1 MNPKFKAP
9 RRLIWLCGVGVL
21 SLIVCRSSVGQ
32 DQPQRTEADLI
43 AVLKSEAPAADKA
56 LACKL
61 LAVRGTAAA
70 VPELERLLPDE
81 QLASWSR
88 IALEAI
94 PGAEADAA
102 LRRAAEHLQGQL
114 LVGVV
119 NSIGVRRDLNAVEL
133 LAARLGDGDRDA
145 ASAACAALGRI
156 GGEASAQ
163 VLRRALDGEP
173 AELRSSVAE
182 GCILCAELFLSGGRA
197 AEALDLYDAVRKSD
211 VDGQKRLEATRGA
224 ILARGE
230 GGIPLLLEN
239 LVSDDRRMFQ
249 MALGTARELPGP
261 AVVEAVGNLIPKSD
275 PARAELLISVL
286 ADRGSPGTLP
296 ALLQA
301 AGNGPKAVRLA
312 AMAALGRVG
321 DATCVP
327 TLLEMGLESDAD
339 VSAAAKSALAALP
352 DESVGQVIVVGLPK
366 AEGKRYVMLLELVGQ
381 RRIPAIEQLS
391 AALEH
396 RDATVRRAALVALGS
411 TVPPDRLQLL
421 IDRTADSR
429 NADHPIA
436 MQALKTAAVR
446 MPDRERCAEQL
457 AAAME
462 KSPSTAQAELLEI
475 LGAVGGTRA
484 LQAIAA
490 AAKTDDAQLQDL
502 STRLLGE
509 WMTADVAPVLLDLS
523 QSAPS
528 AKYQVR
534 ALRGYIRVAR
544 QFTLNDDER
553 MEMCRKAFE
562 AAKQPAEKKLVLEVL
577 KRYPSPKAMTL
588 AIDAISIAELKED
601 ATQVALSIAPK
612 LGGTSQQVK
621 DLLAKIGLGKV
632 QIEIVKAEYGAG
644 STFRD
649 VTEIVRRGAADSPLI
664 VLPAASYNEAFGG
677 DPISGTPKELRI
689 DYRFDGKASTATF
702 PENAVIVLLKPAS

>member
-1 MNPKFKAP
+1 MNPKFRAF
-9 RRLIWLCGVGVL
+9 RNLIWFWGVGVL
-21 SLIVCRSSVGQ
+21 SLIACHSSVAQ
-32 DQPQRTEADLI
+32 DQPQRSEADLI

-56 LACKL
+56 MACKF

-102 LRRAAEHLQGQL
+102 LRRAAEQLQGQL

-119 NSIGVRRDLNAVEL
+119 NSIGVRRDVKAVEL
-133 LAARLGDGDRDA
+133 LTARLGDGDRDV

-163 VLRRALDGEP
+163 ALRRALDGGP

-182 GCILCAELFLSGGRA
+182 GCILCAERFLSDGQAARA
-197 AEALDLYDAVRKSD
+197 IDLYDAIRNAD

-230 GGIPLLLEN
+230 AGIPLLLEN
-239 LVSDDRRMFQ
+239 LLSDDRRMFQ
-249 MALGTARELPGP
+249 MALGTAREMPGA
-261 AVVEAVGNLIPKSD
+261 AVVEAVASQIPKCD

-286 ADRGSPGTLP
+286 ADRASPGTLP

-301 AGNGPKAVRLA
+301 AGKGPKAVRMA
-312 AMAALGRVG
+312 AIAALGRVG

-327 TLLEMGLESDAD
+327 TLLEMGLDSDTD
-339 VSAAAKSALAALP
+339 LSAAAKSALAALP

-396 RDATVRRAALVALGS
+396 RDATVRRAALVALGN
-411 TVPPDRLQLL
+411 TVPPERLQLL
-421 IDRTADSR
+421 IDRAADSR
-429 NADHPIA
+429 NAADHPIA
-436 MQALKTAAVR
+436 IQALKTAAVR

-462 KSPSTAQAELLEI
+462 KSPSAAKAELLEI

-484 LQAIAA
+484 LQTIAA
-490 AAKTDDAQLQDL
+490 AAKTDDGQLQDL

-509 WMTADVAPVLLDLS
+509 WMTVDVAPVLLDLS

-544 QFTLNDDER
+544 QFTMNDDER
-553 MEMCRKAFE
+553 MEMCRQAFG
-562 AAKQPAEKKLVLEVL
+562 AAKQPAEQKLVLDVL
-577 KRYPSPKAMTL
+577 KRYPSPKALKL
-588 AIDAISIAELKED
+588 AIDAISIAELKDD
-601 ATQVALSIAPK
+601 ATQVALAIAPK
-612 LGGTSQQVK
+612 LSGGAQETK
-621 DLLAKIGLGKV
+621 ELLAKIGLGKV
-632 QIEIVKAEYGAG
+632 KLEIIKAEYGAG
-644 STFRD
+644 TTQRD
-649 VTEIVRRGAADSPLI
+649 VTAIVRQAAADSPLLS
-664 VLPAASYNEAFGG
+664 LPSSSYNEAFGG
-677 DPISGTPKELRI
+677 DPLPGTRKELRI
-689 DYRFDGKASTATF
+689 EYRLNG
-702 PENAVIVLLKPAS
+702 KPATAIFEENTVLILPSPK